1 VKTLAKS
8 VTSKLAMVALGLL
21 ALAAPARAGQI
32 LPNGLRTL
40 NGLSTSNGLRT
51 SNGLSTSNGLRT
63 SNGLS
68 TSNGLRTLNG
78 LRTSNG
84 LCPPNGPCASADAT
98 SFVGIWKA
106 SGIDPSQPLATAIAA
121 RK

>member
-40 NGLSTSNGLRT
+40 
-51 SNGLSTSNGLRT
+51 NGLSTSNGLRT